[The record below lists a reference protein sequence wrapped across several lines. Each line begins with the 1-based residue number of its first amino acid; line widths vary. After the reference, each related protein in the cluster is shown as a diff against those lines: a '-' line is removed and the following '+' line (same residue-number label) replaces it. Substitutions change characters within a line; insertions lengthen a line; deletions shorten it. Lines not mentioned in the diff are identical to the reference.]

1 MVAECI
7 TKKIKHSSSLS
18 RRVAMPGDGTARVLP
33 QLGTQAADV
42 ACWEACFGTR
52 HCGGGS
58 IVASSIVGTG
68 AETRGAGRGL
78 APLMLP

>member
-1 MVAECI
+1 
-7 TKKIKHSSSLS
+7 
-18 RRVAMPGDGTARVLP
+18 MPGDGTARVLP

-58 IVASSIVGTG
+58 IVASSIVGT
-68 AETRGAGRGL
+68 
-78 APLMLP
+78 